1 MKLSTWIT
9 DVFEYNQ
16 HFVAMMN
23 VINAARLNPPE
34 SGHKH
39 HIVPRCWFKMKGIPI
54 DNSDDNLVLLT
65 YEDHCKVHKLALL
78 CGKDKVIR
86 SKLGWALKRLTFG
99 HFLGCHHTE
108 ESKEKNRLAHLGKA
122 TRTGSKLTLE
132 QRKHLSEVH
141 KGLPGNNKG
150 KTFTAEHKQKLSAT
164 HKGKTFSEFGKK
176 FKEHYD
182 ITSCDNR
189 KLYHREY
196 MYYANNGK
204 CSWE

>member
-1 MKLSTWIT
+1 MKLSEMVIE
-9 DVFEYNQ
+9 VFEYNQ
-16 HFVAMMN
+16 HFIAMMN
-23 VINAARLNPPE
+23 VINTARLNPPE

-39 HIVPRCWFKMKGIPI
+39 HIIPRCWFKMKGIPV
-54 DNSDDNLVLLT
+54 DNSNDNLVLLT

-86 SKLGWALKRLTFG
+86 SKLGWALKILTFG

-108 ESKEKNRLAHLGKA
+108 ESKEKMRLVHLGKP
-122 TRTGSKLTLE
+122 RNKLTLE
-132 QRKHLSEVH
+132 QRKHLSDVH

-150 KTFTAEHKQKLSAT
+150 KTFTSEYRQKMSAA
-164 HKGKTFSEFGKK
+164 HKGKIFTEFGKK

-182 ITSCDNR
+182 ITSCDNI
-189 KLYHREY
+189 KLYNKEY
-196 MYYANNGK
+196 LYYRYHGK

>member
-1 MKLSTWIT
+1 MKLLELVTE
-9 DVFEYNQ
+9 VFEYNQ

-39 HIVPRCWFKMKGIPI
+39 HIIPKCWFKMKGVPV
-54 DNSDDNLVLLT
+54 DNSDNNMVLLT

-108 ESKEKNRLAHLGKA
+108 ESKAKNRLAHLGKA
-122 TRTGSKLTLE
+122 TRTGCKLTLE
-132 QRKHLSEVH
+132 QRKHLSESH

-150 KTFTAEHKQKLSAT
+150 KTFTTEHRQKLSDT
-164 HKGKTFSEFGKK
+164 HLGDFGLK
-176 FKEHYD
+176 FKERYNM
-182 ITSCDNR
+182 TSHDNR
-189 KLYHREY
+189 KLYLREY
-196 MYYANNGK
+196 RYYVRNGK

>member
-1 MKLSTWIT
+1 MILVDWIT
-9 DVFEYNQ
+9 NVFEYNQ

-39 HIVPRCWFKMKGIPI
+39 HIVPKCWFKLKGIPI
-54 DNSDDNLVLLT
+54 DNSINNLVLLT
-65 YEDHCKVHKLALL
+65 YEDHVKVHKLALL
-78 CGKDKVIR
+78 CAKDKDMR

-150 KTFTAEHKQKLSAT
+150 KTFTAEHKQKLSTT